1 MEVTS
6 KKLNRSILSALADPE
21 MSKIIECTTLRSMSV
36 PEIIK
41 EIDIPH
47 TTAYRKIKWLVDE
60 DLLIVENIIITDDGK
75 KYSMFR
81 SVYRSF
87 NVTYYLG
94 KVEITA
100 VPNINKQEKMANH
113 FFSV

>member
-1 MEVTS
+1 MEVIS
-6 KKLNRSILSALADPE
+6 KRLHRSILSALADPE
-21 MSKIIECTTLRSMSV
+21 TSKIIECTTLKAMSV
-36 PEIIK
+36 PDIIK

-60 DLLIVENIIITDDGK
+60 DLVIVENIIITDDGK

-81 SVYRSF
+81 SLYQSF
-87 NVTYYLG
+87 NVNYNLG

-100 VPNINKQEKMANH
+100 IPNINKQEKMANH
-113 FFSV
+113 FFSI

>member
-1 MEVTS
+1 M
-6 KKLNRSILSALADPE
+6 NRSILSALADTE
-21 MSKIIECTTLRSMSV
+21 MSKIIECTTLKSMSV

-41 EIDIPH
+41 KIDIPH

-60 DLLIVENIIITDDGK
+60 DLLIVENITITEDGK

-87 NVTYYLG
+87 NITYNLG
-94 KVEITA
+94 EVEITA
-100 VPNINKQEKMANH
+100 IPNINKQEKMANH
-113 FFSV
+113 FFSI